1 MRTVKEFVFLFFVSI
16 CFVVVSFLC
25 PLNAQAQIEQVA
37 KDVVK
42 DMSPISGVV
51 VMLQDGD
58 VLIDL
63 GSNKDVK
70 VGDIFTVYVTEKVI
84 RHPVTKKIL
93 GKTTI
98 PIAVIEVIK
107 VKPKFSIC
115 SILSA
120 KKKIKP
126 GLEVTRF
133 SDIPAIFVDRVKQP
147 PAEVLYGYLKTR
159 LGDLNWLPDVT
170 GGGEKLTSEVLEK
183 NGIMVAIVAEPNA
196 IKMYDRKLRL
206 LRLWPWMPYPRV
218 AVPPAGAPQAAYP
231 YGAPPT
237 AYPYGAPPTG
247 QPPVV
252 SPERAARYPIASA
265 DMERALAPRYRKVAE
280 IPQVALCVDIYDLD
294 DDGTLEAIFI
304 TEGTL
309 QIKELSE
316 TGNTVG
322 HSFRGFGKLVSVS
335 GGEGGYIALNIFI
348 ESKQMRSMILRY
360 VEGQLEPVVTDLN
373 FILGFVDLNNDGKRE
388 TLLAQ
393 DFDTETFFGAKV
405 FKMRIL
411 GKKVEPGPNV
421 NVPRDFH
428 LIGATFADLNGDG
441 VNEIGFINEHHK
453 LVIFRGNRKVW
464 MSPRR
469 VGGGVQDISMDVG
482 TDNIKFPLN
491 IPVETMPLPIDVD
504 NDGKKELLIPD
515 NKSTTYHLVEGFP
528 TYEYGRIS
536 MVSVE
541 SLGYTLRPFS
551 GKLSGP
557 VVGLGSDGKEV
568 FCGLVK
574 GSLLWGKATSYI
586 LAFPKPDPR
595 RLQVIKQK
603 PQL

>member
-1 MRTVKEFVFLFFVSI
+1 MRKGRGFLFVLFLSV
-16 CFVVVSFLC
+16 FFGVLVVLQATNV
-25 PLNAQAQIEQVA
+25 NAQVEQVA

-42 DMSPISGVV
+42 DLSPVSGVV
-51 VMLQDGD
+51 VMLEEGN

-63 GSNKDVK
+63 GSKKDVK
-70 VGDIFTVYVTEKVI
+70 VGDIFTVYVTDKVI

-93 GKTTI
+93 GKTTT
-98 PIAVIEVIK
+98 PIGVIEVIK

-115 SILSA
+115 TILSA
-120 KKKIKP
+120 KRKIKP

-133 SDIPAIFVDRVKQP
+133 SDIPVIFVDRLKQP

-159 LGDLNWLPDVT
+159 LGDLNWFPDVT
-170 GGGEKLTSEVLEK
+170 GGGENLTPEVLEK
-183 NGIMVAIVAEPNA
+183 NGIIAAIVVEPNA
-196 IKMYDRKLRL
+196 IKMYDQKMRL
-206 LRLWPWMPYPRV
+206 LRLWPWTPYPV
-218 AVPPAGAPQAAYP
+218 AAGVQPQAGAPAVAYP

-237 AYPYGAPPTG
+237 AARAPM
-247 QPPVV
+247 VA
-252 SPERAARYPIASA
+252 PEQAAKYPIASA
-265 DMERALAPRYRKVAE
+265 DMERALAPRYRKVTE

-294 DDGTLEAIFI
+294 SDGTPEAIFI

-322 HSFRGFGKLVSVS
+322 HSFRGFGRLVSVT
-335 GGEGGYIALNIFI
+335 GGEGGYIALNIYI
-348 ESKQMRSMILRY
+348 ENRQMRSMILRY
-360 VEGQLEPVVTDLN
+360 VDGQLQPVLSDLN
-373 FILGFVDLNNDGKRE
+373 FILAFVDLNNDGKRE

-393 DFDTETFFGAKV
+393 DFDSETFFGAKV

-411 GKKVEPGPNV
+411 GNKAEPGPNV
-421 NVPRDFH
+421 KVPRDFH

-441 VNEIGFINEHHK
+441 SNEIAFINEHHK
-453 LVIFRGNRKVW
+453 LVIYRGDSKIW

-469 VGGGVQDISMDVG
+469 VGGGVQDVSLDVG
-482 TDNIKFPLN
+482 TDNIKFPMN
-491 IPVETMPLPIDVD
+491 IPVETSPYPIDID
-504 NDGKKELLIPD
+504 KDGRKELLIPD
-515 NKSTTYHLVEGFP
+515 NKSTVYHLVEGFP

-541 SLGYTLRPFS
+541 TLGFMLRPFS

-557 VVGLGSDGKEV
+557 VVGIGSDGKEI

-586 LAFPKPDPR
+586 LAFPKPDPA
-595 RLQVIKQK
+595 RLHMIKQK
-603 PQL
+603 PHL

>member
-1 MRTVKEFVFLFFVSI
+1 MRKERTFLFVFCLLVCAIVLPDVSPSR
-16 CFVVVSFLC
+16 V
-25 PLNAQAQIEQVA
+25 QAQVEQVA
-37 KDVVK
+37 KDIVK
-42 DMSPISGVV
+42 DLSPITGVV
-51 VMLQDGD
+51 VMLQDGN

-63 GSNKDVK
+63 GSNKDAK

-93 GKTTI
+93 GKTTT
-98 PIAVIEVIK
+98 PIGIIEVVK

-115 SILSA
+115 TVLSA
-120 KKKIKP
+120 KQKIKP
-126 GLEVTRF
+126 GQEVVRF
-133 SDIPAIFVDRVKQP
+133 SDIPTIFVDRFKQP
-147 PAEVLYGYLKTR
+147 PAEILYGYLKTR
-159 LGDLNWLPDVT
+159 LGGLNWLPDVT
-170 GGGEKLTSEVLEK
+170 GGGEQLTPEVLEK
-183 NGIMVAIVAEPNA
+183 NGIVVAVVVEPNA
-196 IKMYDRKLRL
+196 IKIYDQKLRL

-218 AVPPAGAPQAAYP
+218 AVPPTGVPQAAYP
-231 YGAPPT
+231 YGAPSG

-247 QPPVV
+247 RPPMV
-252 SPERAARYPIASA
+252 SPQEASKYPIASA
-265 DMERALAPRYRKVAE
+265 DMERALVPRYRKVTE

-294 DDGTLEAIFI
+294 GDGTLEAIFI

-309 QIKELSE
+309 QIKELTE

-335 GGEGGYIALNIFI
+335 GGEGGYIALNIFL

-360 VEGQLEPVVTDLN
+360 IEGRLEPVVSNLN
-373 FILGFVDLNNDGKRE
+373 FILAFVDLDNDGKRE

-393 DFDTETFFGAKV
+393 GFNTETFFGAKV

-421 NVPRDFH
+421 HVPRDFH

-441 VNEIGFINEHHK
+441 VNEISWINEHHK
-453 LVIFRGNRKVW
+453 LVIFRGDTKVW
-464 MSPRR
+464 VSPRR
-469 VGGGVQDISMDVG
+469 VGGGVQDVSIEVG
-482 TDNIKFPLN
+482 TDHISFPLN
-491 IPVETMPLPIDVD
+491 VPVETPPYPMDVD
-504 NDGKKELLIPD
+504 KDGKKELLIPD

-528 TYEYGRIS
+528 TYEYGKIS

-557 VVGLGSDGKEV
+557 VVGLGSDGKEI

-574 GSLLWGKATSYI
+574 GSLLWGKANSYI
-586 LAFPKPDPR
+586 LAFPMPNPMR
-595 RLQVIKQK
+595 FQVIKQK